1 MIRSKSRNRFTADNC
16 LRLTTALVL
25 IWTTAGY
32 PAFAQTP
39 PPQDQQQTPPPQ
51 DQQAPPPQGQTASP
65 PPEQAAAPADQSA
78 QGYSMS
84 DLEYILGPIAL
95 YPDPLLALIFPA
107 SNFPDQLAQAKQWI
121 DANPQ
126 AIANNDFSAVDSMPW
141 DPTVQALTRFPDVID
156 MLTEKPDWTE
166 SVAWAF
172 SVQHE
177 DVSAA
182 IQLLRAQAKNVGNLQ
197 STPQQVVTTQPSSS
211 GGPPVIYIAPTDPE
225 RIYVPVYDP
234 GVVFGG
240 AVAGALFFSTAVFVG
255 ATWNNRWGWNNR
267 TWNQV
272 WITPPMGWRPMPGRP
287 GGRPVWRPDNRPVWR
302 PDRPALRPERPNFRP
317 DRPGFRPDRP
327 GGGARPDRP
336 GGRPDRPNFG
346 PGGRPGARPELP
358 PSLPDRPNMRPDR
371 PGAGNR
377 PGGGNRPNRPDFGPG
392 GGRPD
397 RPNINRPNVRPENRP
412 QRPNAGNRP
421 NVQRPQNR
429 PQINRPQGR
438 PQQARPQMRPQQR
451 HQARP
456 QARPSRP
463 HGGGGGR
470 ERRSR

>member
-1 MIRSKSRNRFTADNC
+1 MVRSLKSRSRFTADNC
-16 LRLTTALVL
+16 LRLTTAMVL
-25 IWTTAGY
+25 IWTSAAY

-39 PPQDQQQTPPPQ
+39 PPQDQQ
-51 DQQAPPPQGQTASP
+51 APAPQGQSASP
-65 PPEQAAAPADQSA
+65 PPAQPAAPADQSA

-84 DLEYILGPIAL
+84 DLEFILGPIAL

-107 SNFPDQLAQAKQWI
+107 SNFPDQLAEAKKWI

-126 AIANNDFSAVDSMPW
+126 AIANNDFSGVDGMQW
-141 DPTVQALTRFPDVID
+141 DPSVQALTRFPDVID
-156 MLTEKPDWTE
+156 LLTEKPDWTE

-197 STPQQVVTTQPSSS
+197 STPQQVVTSQPSVS
-211 GGPPVIYIAPTDPE
+211 GGPPVIYIAPADPE

-234 GVVFGG
+234 GVVFGS

-287 GGRPVWRPDNRPVWR
+287 GGPPVWRPDNRPVWR
-302 PDRPALRPERPNFRP
+302 PDRPHVRPDRPNFRP
-317 DRPGFRPDRP
+317 DRPGRP
-327 GGGARPDRP
+327 GGGGRPDRP
-336 GGRPDRPNFG
+336 GGRPDFPGGRPDRPNLN

-358 PSLPDRPNMRPDR
+358 PSLPDRPNLRPDR

-377 PGGGNRPNRPDFGPG
+377 PG

-412 QRPNAGNRP
+412 QRPGGGVQNRPQRPNAGNRP
-421 NVQRPQNR
+421 NIQRPQNR
-429 PQINRPQGR
+429 PQMNRPQGR
-438 PQQARPQMRPQQR
+438 PQQARPQMRQQR
-451 HQARP
+451 PQARP

-463 HGGGGGR
+463 HGGGGR